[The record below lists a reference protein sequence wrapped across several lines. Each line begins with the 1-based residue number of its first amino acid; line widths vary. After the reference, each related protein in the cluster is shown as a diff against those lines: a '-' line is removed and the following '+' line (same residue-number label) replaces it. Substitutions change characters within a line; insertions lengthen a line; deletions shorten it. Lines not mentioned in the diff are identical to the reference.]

1 MADVGDIL
9 NDKEFLG
16 DVDDT
21 LKWGIEQYKKR
32 EELKG
37 VMDKGKVHLL
47 GLKWTMK
54 GWTREAMKLLTKRKS
69 KASSTNWMKK
79 VKKLRRR

>member
-16 DVDDT
+16 DAVDT
-21 LKWGIEQYKKR
+21 PKWGIEQYKKR

-37 VMDKGKVHLL
+37 LMDKGKVHLL

-54 GWTREAMKLLTKRKS
+54 GWIREAMKLLTKRKLNT
-69 KASSTNWMKK
+69 SSTNWMKK
-79 VKKLRRR
+79 VKKLQRC